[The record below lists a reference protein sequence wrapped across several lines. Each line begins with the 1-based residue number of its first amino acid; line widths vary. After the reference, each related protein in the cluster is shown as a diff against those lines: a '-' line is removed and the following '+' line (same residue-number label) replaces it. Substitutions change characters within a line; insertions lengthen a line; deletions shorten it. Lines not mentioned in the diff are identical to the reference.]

1 MNRKLKALTA
11 VAMSGILALGGCYFV
26 KDANEDGIISDA
38 ESNKYDDTIVA
49 EVNGQDM
56 TLADFNFMYYNNA
69 SQIQQYYLYMGIVD
83 WEDQDY
89 MGDDPDYVGRTY
101 GDIVREVT
109 LDQMSQFIVAQQKAK
124 EYDIL
129 VDEDVVEAADRQKQS
144 LIDQNF
150 GGDETEYEN
159 YLDYCFISD
168 YTVEKYMQRSQVIM
182 NLMDRLSQ
190 EGEVC
195 AVSEAEVQDKYIK
208 ASHVLINI
216 DDDTTDEQ
224 ALAKANEVVAKLD
237 AGEDMAKLIE
247 EYGEDPGM
255 EQQDYYVFTE
265 GEMVDEFYQ
274 GAKAL
279 GDNEYTKTPVKTSY
293 GYHVIYRYPLKK
305 GVDGYDEAESYL
317 ASEKFSQAMEQWV
330 ETASTKIHDDVLD
343 EALKTQREELAAE
356 QEAMLEQQNQ
366 SAQQN
371 PTASDGTD
379 AEADAAG
386 TVEGADGAAES
397 DAADANVDGADTADG
412 ADSAPV
418 DLDAAQE
425 GTIDLAE

>member
-1 MNRKLKALTA
+1 MNRKLKALAA
-11 VAMSGILALGGCYFV
+11 VAMSGVLALGGCYFV

-38 ESNKYDDTIVA
+38 ESNEYDETIVA

-69 SQIQQYYLYMGIVD
+69 AQIQQYYLSMGIVD
-83 WEDQDY
+83 WENQ
-89 MGDDPDYVGRTY
+89 DYVGDDEEYVGRKY

-109 LDQMSQFIVAQQKAK
+109 IDQMSQFIVAQQKAK

-129 VDEDVVEAADRQKQS
+129 VDEDVVEAADKQKQS
-144 LIDQNF
+144 LINQNF
-150 GGDETEYEN
+150 GGDEDEYKK

-182 NLMDRLSQ
+182 ELRDRLSQ
-190 EGEVC
+190 EGETC
-195 AVSEAEVQDKYIK
+195 AVSESEVQDNYIK
-208 ASHVLINI
+208 ASHVLINV
-216 DDDTTDEQ
+216 DDDTTDEE
-224 ALAKANEVVAKLD
+224 ALAKANEVIAKLD
-237 AGEDMAKLIE
+237 AGDDMAKLIE

-279 GDNEYTKTPVKTSY
+279 GDNEYTKTPVRTSY

-317 ASEKFSQAMEQWV
+317 VSDKFSKAMKQWV
-330 ETASTKIHDDVLD
+330 ETASTKVHDDVLD
-343 EALKTQREELAAE
+343 EALKTQQEKLAAQ
-356 QEAMLEQQNQ
+356 QEEMLAQQQ

-371 PTASDGTD
+371 MSTPDSSDTGATD
-379 AEADAAG
+379 ETNVTGDVGVIDNNTGADKADAP
-386 TVEGADGAAES
+386 T
-397 DAADANVDGADTADG
+397 
-412 ADSAPV
+412 
-418 DLDAAQE
+418 DLDAAG

>member
-1 MNRKLKALTA
+1 MNRKLSALAA
-11 VAMSGILALGGCYFV
+11 VAMSGILALSGCHFV
-26 KDANEDGIISDA
+26 KDVNDDGVISDA
-38 ESNKYDDTIVA
+38 KSNKYDETIVA
-49 EVNGQDM
+49 EVNGQDL

-69 SQIQQYYLYMGIVD
+69 AQIQQYYMMMGIVD

-89 MGDDPDYVGRTY
+89 VGDDEEYAGKKY
-101 GDIVREVT
+101 GEIVRKVT
-109 LDQMSQFIVAQQKAK
+109 VDQMSQFIVAQQKAK
-124 EYDIL
+124 EYGIL
-129 VDEDVVEAADRQKQS
+129 VDEDVVEAAAKQKQS

-150 GGDETEYEN
+150 NGDETEYNN

-182 NLMDRLSQ
+182 ELLDRLSQ
-190 EGEVC
+190 EGEIC
-195 AVSEAEVQDKYIK
+195 EATESEVQADYIK

-224 ALAKANEVVAKLD
+224 ALAKANEVIAKLD

-279 GDNEYTKTPVKTSY
+279 GDNEYSKTPVRTSY
-293 GYHVIYRYPLKK
+293 GYHVIYRYPLTK
-305 GVDGYDEAESYL
+305 GVDGYDEAASYV
-317 ASEKFSQAMEQWV
+317 SSQKFSKAMEQWV

-343 EALKTQREELAAE
+343 EALLAQKEELAAE
-356 QEAMLEQQNQ
+356 QQEMLDSAAAAQNDS
-366 SAQQN
+366 SA
-371 PTASDGTD
+371 ASDDGTSVD
-379 AEADAAG
+379 VSGGEDTNGGDMTAGAEDEAAA
-386 TVEGADGAAES
+386 GADGAETAE
-397 DAADANVDGADTADG
+397 
-412 ADSAPV
+412 
-418 DLDAAQE
+418 
-425 GTIDLAE
+425 